1 MGSIILCHK
10 KKAKRPYEIS
20 RINRR
25 IYTIEEL
32 CYYLCNHLYLIDY
45 TIMNDKLCD
54 WLEQELGLAELA
66 SNLRQSLLQHGSVE
80 QFVVAILAHSSIY
93 TTGELKR
100 IEDVLEK
107 LSNQKPIEKQKY
119 KADNLLQSGAV
130 KQAIL
135 IYQSIVSGEP
145 DETVERKFY
154 GKVYSNIFSKNST
167 DCYVVSDDV
176 FKKISDT
183 TSPQGII
190 ALAKM
195 PPKNTKIENNGR
207 YIALENIQDPSNLG
221 AISRTA
227 EAFGVDGLILQDGCD
242 PFSSKSVRASM
253 GALLRIPIIETDDMF
268 VDIELDVMKNR
279 IQKKLAKAKLDN
291 LLGGVLDVY
300 EHEEVR
306 RD

>member
-93 TTGELKR
+93 TTGELKQ
-100 IEDVLEK
+100 IQAVLEK
-107 LSNQKPIEKQKY
+107 LRNQKPIEKQKY
-119 KADNLLQSGAV
+119 KADNLLKGGAV

-135 IYQSIVSGEP
+135 IYQSIINGEL
-145 DETVERKFY
+145 DESVDKKFY
-154 GKVYSNIFSKNST
+154 GRVYGCLGAAYGRLFLYEEAAKMYEAAFQICEEKSMLKAYIYACYRYMSKEEYNTLLQKSRVYQEMDACIKEEIFSIDSKMKFSL
-167 DCYVVSDDV
+167 DE
-176 FKKISDT
+176 DT
-183 TSPQGII
+183 
-190 ALAKM
+190 
-195 PPKNTKIENNGR
+195 
-207 YIALENIQDPSNLG
+207 LEQWKEQY
-221 AISRTA
+221 R
-227 EAFGVDGLILQDGCD
+227 
-242 PFSSKSVRASM
+242 RM
-253 GALLRIPIIETDDMF
+253 GTGER
-268 VDIELDVMKNR
+268 
-279 IQKKLAKAKLDN
+279 
-291 LLGGVLDVY
+291 
-300 EHEEVR
+300 
-306 RD
+306 